1 MQKKLWRALLIVAL
15 LGAVISAVLF
25 WLNREQW
32 LADFNLERQ
41 QQTEKYTQMGSL
53 FAKTATQDQC
63 LQQSFSQLGKC
74 FAAKCTLDQAVFLK
88 TCLAGAASSEHFC
101 DGVPNYSKK
110 MSEEAKKWLKDGCW
124 NKDLNGESCRFLL
137 KQQSYF
143 CSAKK

>member
-1 MQKKLWRALLIVAL
+1 MTAMKKKLWRALLAVAL
-15 LGAVISAVLF
+15 LAVVISAVLF

-53 FAKTATQDQC
+53 FAKTATQNQC

-88 TCLAGAASSEHFC
+88 SCLARASISDSEHFC
-101 DGVPNYSKK
+101 DAVPNYSKK
-110 MSEEAKKWLKDGCW
+110 TT
-124 NKDLNGESCRFLL
+124 
-137 KQQSYF
+137 
-143 CSAKK
+143 